1 MVSKLAGLLFNDYRR
16 RVLGLLLLHPDKKY
30 HVREI
35 ARLTGTVA
43 GTLHKELARLAEAGV
58 LAKEIVGNQ
67 VQYGADR
74 NCIIFEELAGILRK
88 TTGVADVLADA
99 LGPLAGK
106 INAAFVF
113 GSIAQGRETAGSD
126 VDLLIIGDVSFK
138 KIVTILHDAQETL
151 HREINPKVYKKEEWV
166 RLIRKKDAFAR
177 DVMAGEK
184 LFILGSLNE
193 FK

>member
-35 ARLTGTVA
+35 ARLTDTVA
-43 GTLHKELARLAEAGV
+43 GTLHKELAKLAEAGV
-58 LAKEIVGNQ
+58 LTKEVSGNQ

-74 NCIIFEELAGILRK
+74 NCIIFEELANILRK
-88 TTGVADVLADA
+88 TTGIVDVLADA
-99 LGPLAGK
+99 LEPLAGK
-106 INAAFVF
+106 INTAFIF

-126 VDLLIIGDVSFK
+126 IDLLIIGNVSFK
-138 KIVTILHDAQETL
+138 KTVTILHDAQETL
-151 HREINPKVYKKEEWV
+151 HREINPKVYKKEEWMQ
-166 RLIRKKDAFAR
+166 LIRKKNAFAK
-177 DVMAGEK
+177 DVMAGKK
-184 LFILGSLNE
+184 LFVLGSLDE

>member
-43 GTLHKELARLAEAGV
+43 GTLHKELAKLAEAGV
-58 LAKEIVGNQ
+58 LTKEVSGNQ

-74 NCIIFEELAGILRK
+74 NCIIFEELANILRK
-88 TTGVADVLADA
+88 TTGIVDVLADA
-99 LGPLAGK
+99 LEPLAGK
-106 INAAFVF
+106 INTAFIF

-126 VDLLIIGDVSFK
+126 IDLLIIGNVSFK
-138 KIVTILHDAQETL
+138 KTVTILHDAQETL
-151 HREINPKVYKKEEWV
+151 HREINPKVYKKEEWMQ
-166 RLIRKKDAFAR
+166 LIRKKNAFAK
-177 DVMAGEK
+177 DVMAGKK
-184 LFILGSLNE
+184 LFVLGSLDE